1 MRRAF
6 SLAAIFELN
15 GERKAS
21 FYPSS
26 VSMSD
31 VYKLRKWENASSFI
45 SKKKKK
51 LGVSLQELFPLLCSS
66 IPEL

>member
-6 SLAAIFELN
+6 SSAAIFELN

-31 VYKLRKWENASSFI
+31 VYKLRKWENTSSFI
-45 SKKKKK
+45 SKKK
-51 LGVSLQELFPLLCSS
+51 
-66 IPEL
+66 